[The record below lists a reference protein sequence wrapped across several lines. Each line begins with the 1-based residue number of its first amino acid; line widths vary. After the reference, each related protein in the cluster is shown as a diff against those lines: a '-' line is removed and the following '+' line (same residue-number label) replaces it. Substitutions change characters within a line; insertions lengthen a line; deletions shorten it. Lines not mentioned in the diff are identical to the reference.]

1 MGEGK
6 STYAVMTNNCRH
18 ILTPRTHDAAAPPPP
33 PPPPSAAP
41 TTTKII
47 RAKGSP
53 TKKHAASI
61 WALPK

>member
-1 MGEGK
+1 MI
-6 STYAVMTNNCRH
+6 AA
-18 ILTPRTHDAAAPPPP
+18 DAAAP